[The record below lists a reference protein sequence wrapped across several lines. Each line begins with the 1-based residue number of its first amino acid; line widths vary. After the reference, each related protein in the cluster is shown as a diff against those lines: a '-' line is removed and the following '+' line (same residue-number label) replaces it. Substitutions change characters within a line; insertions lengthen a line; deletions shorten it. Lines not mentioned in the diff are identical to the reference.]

1 MPQTVTIPVSVLKKP
16 QTAAKAAV
24 EGQDSLAD
32 YPPSTDKRFLA
43 RMRAARAS
51 HRARQTRP
59 LPFVRQP

>member
-1 MPQTVTIPVSVLKKP
+1 MPQTVTIPMSVLRKL

-24 EGQDSLAD
+24 EAHDSLED
-32 YPPSTDKRFLA
+32 YLLSTDKRFLA

-59 LPFVRQP
+59 LSFVKKP

>member
-1 MPQTVTIPVSVLKKP
+1 MAQTVTIPVFVLKKL

-24 EGQDSLAD
+24 EAQDSLED
-32 YPPSTDKRFLA
+32 YLLSTDKRFLT

-59 LPFVRQP
+59 LPFVKKP

>member
-1 MPQTVTIPVSVLKKP
+1 MAQTVTIPVVVLKKH

-24 EGQDSLAD
+24 EAQDSLED
-32 YPPSTDKRFLA
+32 YLLSTDQRFLA

-59 LPFVRQP
+59 LPFVKKP

>member
-1 MPQTVTIPVSVLKKP
+1 MAQTVTIRVFMLKKL

-24 EGQDSLAD
+24 EAQDSLED
-32 YPPSTDKRFLA
+32 YLLSTDKRFLA

-59 LPFVRQP
+59 LPFVKKP